1 MTIHQYLMQA
11 VQEDA
16 RRAGERD
23 RLLLEARRTR
33 KARCERPDPAAIM
46 TATIKAPASRPVRRR
61 RRFPAPIAVGVA
73 LVLAVTAA
81 LIFIMVWRGLALVP
95 DGHWTGTRTVPHA
108 APGPFGS

>member
-1 MTIHQYLMQA
+1 MTIHRYLMQA

-23 RLLLEARRTR
+23 RLLLEARR
-33 KARCERPDPAAIM
+33 A
-46 TATIKAPASRPVRRR
+46 ATIKAPASRPVRRRR